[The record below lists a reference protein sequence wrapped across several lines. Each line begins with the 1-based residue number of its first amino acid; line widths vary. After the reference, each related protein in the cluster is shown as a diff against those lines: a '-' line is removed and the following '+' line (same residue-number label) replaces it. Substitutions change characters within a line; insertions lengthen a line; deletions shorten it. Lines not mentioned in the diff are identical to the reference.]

1 MRRSSRSTIAN
12 NMIQGVFMKLFKIAA
27 ACVAAVVLSA
37 CATSMTPYNP
47 KAALVK
53 AENNSVSAIQVNIA
67 AKAKSAVG
75 ENPLFSQKDLHEKV
89 KHFLTNKQLL
99 ADKAGQGKLSV
110 DIEVTDVRIRSTIS
124 AVMFGFL
131 AGADS
136 LDGDVIIK
144 DAAGVELNRY
154 AISAVYAWGGTAG
167 SNDLRLSYL
176 YESFAEKVADALSG
190 KTSS

>member
-1 MRRSSRSTIAN
+1 
-12 NMIQGVFMKLFKIAA
+12 MKLFKIAA

-67 AKAKSAVG
+67 AKAKSAVAD
-75 ENPLFSQKDLHEKV
+75 NPLFSQKDMQEKM
-89 KHFLTNKQLL
+89 KNFLTSKQLL
-99 ADKAGQGKLSV
+99 SDKAGQGKLSV
-110 DIEVTDVRIRSTIS
+110 EVAVTDVRVRSTFS

-154 AISAVYAWGGTAG
+154 AVSAVYAWGGAAG
-167 SNDLRLSYL
+167 GGDARLSYL

-190 KTSS
+190 KTAS